1 MRVQEIMTRN
11 PACCGVDATVQEA
24 ARLMVE
30 RDCGEIPV
38 VDSNRKPLGV
48 VTDRDIAARVVA
60 EGKGP
65 QTPVRGAMSTPAV
78 TVTPDTSVEDCCR
91 MMEENQIRRVPVVD
105 EAGGCCGM
113 VAQADVARET
123 SEQTTGELVRDV
135 SQPSGEASRAS
146 SRCC

>member
-1 MRVQEIMTRN
+1 MRVQDIMSRN
-11 PACCGVDATVQEA
+11 PACSGADATVQEA

-30 RDCGEIPV
+30 RDCGEIPL
-38 VDSNRKPLGV
+38 VDANRKPLGV

-65 QTPVRGAMSTPAV
+65 KTRVREAMSAPAV

-91 MMEENQIRRVPVVD
+91 TMEQNQVRRVPVVD
-105 EAGGCCGM
+105 EQGGCCGM

-123 SEQTTGELVRDV
+123 SEQMTGDLVRDV
-135 SQPSGEASRAS
+135 SQPSAEASRAS
-146 SRCC
+146 NRCC